1 MQKGGGIESSVDS
14 DNVDDVT
21 GRKQR
26 WILHAEP
33 IDPNGERGEAE
44 AEPSYFDLFSRFLLE
59 IRDYLGTVAIHVEE
73 SWHKK
78 KNCSKDDGGDN
89 EENGGTADGHKA
101 RLSGLRYGFA
111 GWIRRIEIIRQCGRE
126 LQFVRR

>member
-1 MQKGGGIESSVDS
+1 
-14 DNVDDVT
+14 VDDVT

-59 IRDYLGTVAIHVEE
+59 IRDYLGAVVIDINESRYEKKRGRQQNSGGNENRVA
-73 SWHKK
+73 
-78 KNCSKDDGGDN
+78 
-89 EENGGTADGHKA
+89 ADGHGDEIGTPA
-101 RLSGLRYGFA
+101 R
-111 GWIRRIEIIRQCGRE
+111 IC
-126 LQFVRR
+126 